1 MLVVSIYVGSFV
13 IFNQII
19 INFVITFSSGLVP
32 MGSKYRSSIWYL
44 GVISKGVVFGTYRY

>member
-19 INFVITFSSGLVP
+19 INFLITFRSGLVP
-32 MGSKYRSSIWYL
+32 MGSKYRSSICYL

>member
-32 MGSKYRSSIWYL
+32 MGSKYRSSICYL
-44 GVISKGVVFGTYRY
+44 GVISKGVVFGTYG